1 MWRDARAQTWKA
13 NTKFLS
19 FSSSRSFRS
28 CLLVRFA
35 RRALGSYYETIN
47 CIIYLKCVNVASR
60 FALIQP
66 RLIRI
71 SSWVS
76 CDVASIEPSLL
87 EFCRIGYFW
96 RSDSNFST
104 LLGSANHSMRSPL
117 SILSTINR
125 ILSMPYSPH
134 ANSTT
139 EKKNCIWA
147 DVIIDFDFVVC
158 TYCNRP
164 DYDTWDMAIVPIAN
178 MAQFYRYSLDTSIR
192 PSPTHT
198 PVRIVGIVSPM
209 ADGSYKLSCV
219 LGSLNASVMSLLGST
234 NSYRDHCWRQ

>member
-1 MWRDARAQTWKA
+1 MRTNIQSKYE
-13 NTKFLS
+13 NSFLS
-19 FSSSRSFRS
+19 
-28 CLLVRFA
+28 LLPVRFVRFVLVSLWA
-35 RRALGSYYETIN
+35 CETCSAN
-47 CIIYLKCVNVASR
+47 YCIIYLKCVNVASR
-60 FALIQP
+60 LALIQP
-66 RLIRI
+66 RLIRM

-76 CDVASIEPSLL
+76 CDVACIEPALL

-96 RSDSNFST
+96 RSDSNLST

-139 EKKNCIWA
+139 ENDTSLYLSWRHRR
-147 DVIIDFDFVVC
+147 FRFC
-158 TYCNRP
+158 TYCNRL
-164 DYDTWDMAIVPIAN
+164 DCDTWDMAIVLIAD
-178 MAQFYRYSLDTSIR
+178 MAQFYRYCLGTSTR
-192 PSPTHT
+192 PSPTRT
-198 PVRIVGIVSPM
+198 PVRIVGTVSPR
-209 ADGSYKLSCV
+209 ADGSYKWSCV